1 MRCRLTI
8 STRSWKGL
16 ISKIRLHNENKLATM
31 LAQLSAAHFHP
42 MLTKII
48 KQWHWPVL
56 VLCFQHIQMLSDL
69 NWIQKSFFH
78 DLFPPKCGVLQLNFC
93 WNYHWKQALF
103 LLHKPEA
110 FFHANCCHELS
121 HSPIQLDALSIMK
134 NSAVACSF
142 TLVFCTSQSDKKS
155 LIRHHHH
162 QVPFLRRIIVLFL
175 WEREV
180 ILQETYGQFKMS
192 NLIHRVLMQQFISL
206 VSKVFGSSFQKTT
219 LKNVFSSF

>member
-1 MRCRLTI
+1 MQEFQRALLFLMRCRLTI

-56 VLCFQHIQMLSDL
+56 FLCFKHIQMLSDL

-78 DLFPPKCGVLQLNFC
+78 DSFPPKCGVLQFKFY
-93 WNYHWKQALF
+93 WNYHWKQALFFHLF

-110 FFHANCCHELS
+110 FFHANRCHELS
-121 HSPIQLDALSIMK
+121 HSLIQLDALSIMK

-142 TLVFCTSQSDKKS
+142 RLAFCTSQSDKKS

-162 QVPFLRRIIVLFL
+162 QVPFFRRIIVLFRL
-175 WEREV
+175 EKIE
-180 ILQETYGQFKMS
+180 G
-192 NLIHRVLMQQFISL
+192 
-206 VSKVFGSSFQKTT
+206 
-219 LKNVFSSF
+219 